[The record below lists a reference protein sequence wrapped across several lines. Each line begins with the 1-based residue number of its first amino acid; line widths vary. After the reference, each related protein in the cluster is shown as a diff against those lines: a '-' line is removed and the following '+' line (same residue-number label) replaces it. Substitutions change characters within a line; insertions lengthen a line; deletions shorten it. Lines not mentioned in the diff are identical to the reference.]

1 MTISRGQMER
11 QLRMGGGIM
20 DVVPREPAIL
30 GGIKKAVK
38 KVGKTV
44 KKIAK
49 SDLGKAA
56 LIGAAAFGI
65 PGTNIG
71 GLFGR
76 AGFGGKA
83 AGLLGTEGIGALFAN
98 AAMPGTG
105 EALKGTSP
113 FSKALGAIGIGK
125 GGEGMG
131 TFGKVATLGL
141 VSKFLT
147 DTLGMPPEQAEA
159 ELARDPSTYL
169 EQYYRNLNPP
179 TADTNS
185 EQYEAEVRDFVL
197 RNTSEYAV
205 GGSCLL
211 YTYDAADE

>member
-1 MTISRGQMER
+1 MER

-38 KVGKTV
+38 KVAKGV
-44 KKIAK
+44 KDFAS

-83 AGLLGTEGIGALFAN
+83 TGLLGTEGIGALFASS
-98 AAMPGTG
+98 AMPGTG
-105 EALKGTSP
+105 EALKGT
-113 FSKALGAIGIGK
+113 
-125 GGEGMG
+125 
-131 TFGKVATLGL
+131 
-141 VSKFLT
+141 
-147 DTLGMPPEQAEA
+147 
-159 ELARDPSTYL
+159 
-169 EQYYRNLNPP
+169 
-179 TADTNS
+179 
-185 EQYEAEVRDFVL
+185 
-197 RNTSEYAV
+197 
-205 GGSCLL
+205 CLL
-211 YTYDAADE
+211 YTSPSPRDKRQSRMPSSA